1 MIKRRVI
8 VVTTTE
14 EKTEELALFN
24 SGDVM
29 AVKEILDVEC
39 PMCPRCE
46 TTVFTRGVVKPD
58 TSVDKT
64 CDDCGRVTTK
74 AAWLDSKPDDS
85 VASPKNMRRQRNE

>member
-8 VVTTTE
+8 VVTTE

-46 TTVFTRGVVKPD
+46 TTVFTRGVVKPN
-58 TSVDKT
+58 TSVDKI
-64 CDDCGRVTTK
+64 CDDCGRSTTK